1 MALLMYSWSLFLLAS
16 SGALATAGALVD
28 SWGTVAAWG
37 LAPLATSAAIFRIGS
52 AALSPWVRV
61 FNRNWGWFFSRKD
74 QMRV

>member
-37 LAPLATSAAIFRIGS
+37 LAPLATSAAIFRI
-52 AALSPWVRV
+52 
-61 FNRNWGWFFSRKD
+61 
-74 QMRV
+74 